1 MDYELIFS
9 ALGILSFVGWGALIA
24 APLSP
29 RVMILGARTVGVG
42 LSIAYVFLLVQGWGD
57 EPEVSFSSL
66 AGVMNGMT
74 APSHMMTSWTHFLAF
89 DLLVGSW
96 IVDRARTLEINHL
109 LLIPCLGLTF
119 LFGPSGFL
127 LFLTLE
133 VIQRRRTPST
143 S

>member
-1 MDYELIFS
+1 MDYERIFS
-9 ALGILSFVGWGALIA
+9 ALGILSFFGWGALIA

-29 RVMILGARTVGVG
+29 RVMILSARIVGIA
-42 LSIAYVFLLVQGWGD
+42 LSIAYVCLLALGWGD
-57 EPEVSFSSL
+57 EPKVSFGSL

-89 DLLVGSW
+89 DLLIGSW
-96 IVDRARTLEINHL
+96 IVERARALEINHL

-127 LFLTLE
+127 LFLALE
-133 VIQRRRTPST
+133 VIQRQRSPSI